1 MLEKKLQESI
11 LFEGCSF
18 SWSGQGKA
26 SLKSCCLGKAR
37 NEMRNQAMESL

>member
-26 SLKSCCLGKAR
+26 SLKSCCLGKAL